1 IAKEKV
7 KNSIE
12 KNNKELKTIERQNI
26 ELKESLFKVGGRLE
40 RLKTSQDT
48 YINKLF
54 EQYDMTLVQALEIKD
69 EDLDIDR
76 KFLESLKREI
86 RSLGNINIDSI
97 KEYEEIKERYDFY
110 SEQKQDLEE
119 SMEEIEKLI
128 HTLEENMKSEF
139 EIKFEEISKNFKY
152 VYKRLFGGGCG
163 ELTILDKENLLESD
177 ILITAQPPGKKMKNL
192 NLLSGGEK
200 ALTAISILFAILIT
214 KPTPFCILDEIEA
227 PLDDANIFRFGEF
240 LKDLS
245 KETQFIS
252 VTHRRGTM
260 EAADYIYGVT
270 MQEKAISKVIS
281 LKLKEAQEITDII

>member
-1 IAKEKV
+1 
-7 KNSIE
+7 
-12 KNNKELKTIERQNI
+12 
-26 ELKESLFKVGGRLE
+26 
-40 RLKTSQDT
+40 
-48 YINKLF
+48 
-54 EQYDMTLVQALEIKD
+54 MTLVQALEIKD

-177 ILITAQPPGKKMKNL
+177 ILITAQPPGKN
-192 NLLSGGEK
+192 EK
-200 ALTAISILFAILIT
+200 FKPIIWWRESFNGNKYIICYIDYKANTIL
-214 KPTPFCILDEIEA
+214 
-227 PLDDANIFRFGEF
+227 
-240 LKDLS
+240 
-245 KETQFIS
+245 
-252 VTHRRGTM
+252 
-260 EAADYIYGVT
+260 YIR
-270 MQEKAISKVIS
+270 
-281 LKLKEAQEITDII
+281 